1 MTGDKILPVN
11 SHELEKKLI
20 LNPFEDEVDK
30 VDEEE
35 DINNTPDCC
44 RIISCVYLYCL
55 LVVTII
61 LAFQSDDN

>member
-20 LNPFEDEVDK
+20 LNPFENEVDEK
-30 VDEEE
+30 E

-44 RIISCVYLYCL
+44 RIISCVYLCCL

>member
-20 LNPFEDEVDK
+20 NPFEDE

>member
-1 MTGDKILPVN
+1 MVFFPKIY
-11 SHELEKKLI
+11 ELEKKLI
-20 LNPFEDEVDK
+20 LNPFKDEVDE

-44 RIISCVYLYCL
+44 RIISCLYLYCL

>member
-20 LNPFEDEVDK
+20 QNPFEDE

-61 LAFQSDDN
+61 LAFKSDDN

>member
-20 LNPFEDEVDK
+20 LNPFENE

-44 RIISCVYLYCL
+44 RIISCLYLYCL